1 MKKRFATGI
10 CLIAATMYFGN
21 LGANA
26 SAIFPNLRSEV
37 EISQPSAVENDV
49 LSKYTKYIE
58 YCIRLALQNNNIT
71 GIHKFAMQFNV
82 ERDGSISTYD
92 ILYSSDSEEYDKT
105 VMQSI
110 IESSPFKP
118 FPHEIDKSTITY
130 QVHFNGGDVDISTYA
145 SPQVL
150 SYSAEYQGEEC
161 KTVNIEE
168 AKSVRTINLIPYS
181 VPFKTSKEINDQIK
195 QNWYPPMQENSA
207 VGISFTLY
215 PDGHIGNAKLFKSSN
230 FDAADDA
237 AIKAIK
243 SLRISPWQSR
253 DKRQYAN
260 IKYGFHVEDTT
271 N

>member
-1 MKKRFATGI
+1 MRNKLVTGI

-26 SAIFPNLRSEV
+26 TALFPNLRSEV

-71 GIHKFAMQFNV
+71 GVHKFAMQFNV

-92 ILYSSDSEEYDKT
+92 ILYSSDSEEYDKL
-105 VMQSI
+105 VMQSV
-110 IESSPFKP
+110 IEMAPFKP
-118 FPHEIDKSTITY
+118 FPPEIDKSTITY
-130 QVHFNGGDVDISTYA
+130 QVHFNGGDIDISTYA
-145 SPQVL
+145 IPQVL
-150 SYSAEYQGEEC
+150 SYAAEQKNEEC
-161 KTVNIEE
+161 KTVNIED
-168 AKSVRTINLIPYS
+168 AKNVRTINLIPYS
-181 VPFKTSKEINDQIK
+181 VPFKTGKEINDQIK

-207 VGISFTLY
+207 VGISFTLL
-215 PDGHIGNAKLFKSSN
+215 PDGRITNVKLFKSSN

-237 AIKAIK
+237 AINAIK
-243 SLRISPWQSR
+243 NLRISPWQSR

-260 IKYGFHVEDTT
+260 IKYGFHVEDATY
-271 N
+271 